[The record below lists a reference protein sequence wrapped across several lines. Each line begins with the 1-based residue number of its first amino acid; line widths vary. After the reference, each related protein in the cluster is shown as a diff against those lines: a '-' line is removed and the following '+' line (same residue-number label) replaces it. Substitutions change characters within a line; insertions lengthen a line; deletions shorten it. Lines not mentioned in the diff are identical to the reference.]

1 MHRGLLRRVYFLHE
15 EGTLYVCVG
24 FYPYGN
30 YHVLAKFGGSRIT
43 PITLIEHHVSTM
55 LEALPVLCEAMERC
69 ELYTRKDGSFR
80 LRSSKTHN
88 CARLS
93 RKSVSFTLRDLLY
106 MMTMLHMVEAQQSQ
120 YSLAQA
126 DVTLFA
132 FGVLGSLIFD
142 EPTRSSNSPIP

>member
-1 MHRGLLRRVYFLHE
+1 
-15 EGTLYVCVG
+15 
-24 FYPYGN
+24 
-30 YHVLAKFGGSRIT
+30 
-43 PITLIEHHVSTM
+43 M
-55 LEALPVLCEAMERC
+55 LETLPALCEAMERC

-93 RKSVSFTLRDLLY
+93 RKKCVSFTLTDLLY
-106 MMTMLHMVEAQQSQ
+106 MMTMLHMVEAQQSK
-120 YSLAQA
+120 YILAQA